1 MIYCTYLTVYTGSKL
16 PRRYIGSTTV
26 KRIEEGY
33 NGSVL
38 SKMYKNIWR
47 QERIDNPHLFKTR
60 ILNRFKTSS
69 EALEA
74 ELALQIK
81 YNVVKSSSYI
91 NMSLAQPNGF
101 FGMSMKGRV
110 WSKEAIEKR
119 NSSNRGQK
127 RPRQSIIMT
136 GRKRPEHSNAMSGSG
151 NPMFGKQHP
160 NKGKS
165 INQPRAVCPVCGVES
180 TKSAINRYHKNC
192 ALKYYK

>member
-38 SKMYKNIWR
+38 SKMYKDIWR

-60 ILNRFKTSS
+60 ILSRFKTSS

-81 YNVVKSSSYI
+81 YDVVKSNSYI
-91 NMSLAQPNGF
+91 NMSLARPNGF
-101 FGMSMKGRV
+101 FGMSKLGYK
-110 WSKEAIEKR
+110 WSRESLEKR
-119 NSSNRGQK
+119 SKTNTGKK
-127 RPRQSIIMT
+127 RPEHSKILT
-136 GRKRPEHSNAMSGSG
+136 GRKRPDHSNAMSGKG
-151 NPMFGKQHP
+151 NPMFGKEHP

-165 INQPRAVCPVCGVES
+165 INQPRAICTVCGVES

-192 ALKYYK
+192 AIKA